1 MRAGDIT
8 KYDFIQHP
16 GAKFPVADSG
26 DSSHSRS
33 ELGHQ
38 WAINVVHEPLRRIW
52 TAIISGASTYWSE
65 VGTNC
70 HACIS

>member
-26 DSSHSRS
+26 RFIAFS
-33 ELGHQ
+33 E
-38 WAINVVHEPLRRIW
+38 R
-52 TAIISGASTYWSE
+52 
-65 VGTNC
+65 VGTPMGN
-70 HACIS
+70 